1 MINYDFKF
9 SNFFFPKTKEE
20 TTVIFPSTFIKFGC
34 KYLLIYSVN
43 DSYSEKKLYTKEEI
57 NNYLIYNKST
67 NFKEV
72 KYLFMK

>member
-1 MINYDFKF
+1 
-9 SNFFFPKTKEE
+9 
-20 TTVIFPSTFIKFGC
+20 KFGC

-43 DSYSEKKLYTKEEI
+43 DSYSEKKIYTKEEI
-57 NNYLIYNKST
+57 NNYLIYTKST